1 MSIRVGILT
10 FLHNDNYGSAL
21 QAYALQRAL
30 LALGA
35 QAEHM
40 DYAPSPWE
48 KARNLLQSGNSPR
61 LLLEGLRKRE
71 VRAKQAGAQRKAASF
86 QPFYERHMRLSPRCS
101 SHDALKKQATAYDLL
116 LCGSDQIWSPTW
128 LNPAYFLD
136 FAAAGQRKAAYAP
149 SLGVKTLPSPRKQRR
164 IARLLQG
171 FERLSVREAEGRAL
185 LQSMLPGVDIPVL
198 PDPVC
203 LLTREDWLELAQMPH
218 RKHPFILCYF
228 LGESPAYWTRVKRL
242 AERTGLRVKVI
253 PGTEEAYCQ
262 PFDLCEGLSP
272 EEFLGYLA
280 EAAVVCTDSFHGT
293 VFSTLLQK
301 QFEVFRRYR
310 EEDPASR
317 NSRIDHLLRTLE
329 LDRDEAEIPWERV
342 SAHLG
347 AMRQE
352 GMAFLRTLVEEK
364 A

>member
-1 MSIRVGILT
+1 MSIRVGMLT

-21 QAYALQRAL
+21 QAYALQKAV

-40 DYAPSPWE
+40 DYAPSRWE
-48 KARNLLQSGNSPR
+48 KARNLLLSGNSPR
-61 LLLEGLRKRE
+61 LVLEGLRKRE
-71 VRAKQAGAQRKAASF
+71 VRARQTGAQRKAASF
-86 QPFYERHMRLSPRCS
+86 QPFYNRHMRLSPVCAD
-101 SHDALKKQATAYDLL
+101 HGALKKQAAQYDLL

-149 SLGVKTLPSPRKQRR
+149 SLGIQTLPSRRKQRR
-164 IARLLQG
+164 IAGLVRD
-171 FERLSVREAEGRAL
+171 FERLSVREAEGKAL
-185 LQSMLPGVDIPVL
+185 LQAMLPGADIPVL

-203 LLTREDWLELAQMPH
+203 LLTREEWLALAKLPH

-228 LGESPAYWTRVKRL
+228 LGESPAYWTRVARL

-253 PGTEEAYCQ
+253 PITEEGYRQ
-262 PFDLCEGLSP
+262 PYDLCEGLSP

-280 EAAVVCTDSFHGT
+280 EAAVVCTDSFHST
-293 VFSTLLQK
+293 VFSALLQR

-310 EEDPASR
+310 EDDPASR

-329 LDRDEAEIPWERV
+329 LDRDEGEIPWERV

-352 GMAFLRTLVEEK
+352 GLAFLRTLVEEK

>member
-1 MSIRVGILT
+1 
-10 FLHNDNYGSAL
+10 
-21 QAYALQRAL
+21 
-30 LALGA
+30 
-35 QAEHM
+35 M

-48 KARNLLQSGNSPR
+48 KVRNLLQSGNSPR

-86 QPFYERHMRLSPRCS
+86 QPFYERHMHLSPRCS

-149 SLGVKTLPSPRKQRR
+149 SLGVKTLPSPRKQRH

-203 LLTREDWLELAQMPH
+203 LLTREEWLDLAQMPH

-253 PGTEEAYCQ
+253 PVTEEAYCQ

>member
-86 QPFYERHMRLSPRCS
+86 QPFYERHMHLSPRCS

-171 FERLSVREAEGRAL
+171 FERLSV
-185 LQSMLPGVDIPVL
+185 
-198 PDPVC
+198 
-203 LLTREDWLELAQMPH
+203 
-218 RKHPFILCYF
+218 
-228 LGESPAYWTRVKRL
+228 
-242 AERTGLRVKVI
+242 
-253 PGTEEAYCQ
+253 
-262 PFDLCEGLSP
+262 LS
-272 EEFLGYLA
+272 
-280 EAAVVCTDSFHGT
+280 
-293 VFSTLLQK
+293 
-301 QFEVFRRYR
+301 R
-310 EEDPASR
+310 
-317 NSRIDHLLRTLE
+317 
-329 LDRDEAEIPWERV
+329 
-342 SAHLG
+342 
-347 AMRQE
+347 
-352 GMAFLRTLVEEK
+352 
-364 A
+364 

>member
-1 MSIRVGILT
+1 M
-10 FLHNDNYGSAL
+10 
-21 QAYALQRAL
+21 
-30 LALGA
+30 
-35 QAEHM
+35 
-40 DYAPSPWE
+40 
-48 KARNLLQSGNSPR
+48 
-61 LLLEGLRKRE
+61 
-71 VRAKQAGAQRKAASF
+71 
-86 QPFYERHMRLSPRCS
+86 
-101 SHDALKKQATAYDLL
+101 
-116 LCGSDQIWSPTW
+116 
-128 LNPAYFLD
+128 
-136 FAAAGQRKAAYAP
+136 
-149 SLGVKTLPSPRKQRR
+149 
-164 IARLLQG
+164 
-171 FERLSVREAEGRAL
+171 REAEGRAL
-185 LQSMLPGVDIPVL
+185 LQSMLPGADIPVL

-203 LLTREDWLELAQMPH
+203 LLTREEWLDLAQMPH

-253 PGTEEAYCQ
+253 PVTEEAYCQ

>member
-1 MSIRVGILT
+1 MPMHVGILT

-21 QAYALQRAL
+21 QAYALQKAISS
-30 LALGA
+30 LGA

-40 DYAPSPWE
+40 DYAPSRWE

-61 LLLEGLRKRE
+61 LVLEGIRKRE
-71 VRAKQAGAQRKAASF
+71 VRARQAGAQRKAASF
-86 QPFYERHMRLSPRCS
+86 TPFYQRHMRLSPRCA
-101 SHDALKKQATAYDLL
+101 SHGALKRQAAQYDLL

-136 FAAAGQRKAAYAP
+136 FAAPGQRKAAYAP
-149 SLGVKTLPSPRKQRR
+149 SLGIKTLPSPRKQRR
-164 IARLLQG
+164 MTGLLQG
-171 FERLSVREAEGRAL
+171 FERLSVREAEGKTL
-185 LQSMLPGVDIPVL
+185 LQTLLPGAEIPVL

-203 LLTREDWLELAQMPH
+203 LLTREEWLALAELPH

-228 LGESPAYWTRVKRL
+228 LGESPAYWARVKRL

-253 PGTEEAYCQ
+253 PVTEEGYCQ
-262 PFDLCEGLSP
+262 PYDLCEGLSP

-280 EAAVVCTDSFHGT
+280 EAAIVCTDSFHGA

-301 QFEVFRRYR
+301 EFEIFRRYR

-317 NSRIDHLLRTLE
+317 NSRIDHLLRALE
-329 LDRDEAEIPWERV
+329 LDRDEGEIPWERV
-342 SAHLG
+342 SAHLKEL
-347 AMRQE
+347 RQE
-352 GMAFLRTLVEEK
+352 GLTFLRTLVEEK
-364 A
+364 